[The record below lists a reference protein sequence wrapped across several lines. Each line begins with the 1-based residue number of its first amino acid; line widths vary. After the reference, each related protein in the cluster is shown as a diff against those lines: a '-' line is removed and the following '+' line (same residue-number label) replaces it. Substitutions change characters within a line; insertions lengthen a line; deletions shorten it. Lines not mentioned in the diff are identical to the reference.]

1 MEGGQKKKTQKNETE
16 ASAPN
21 RRYVNHRG
29 MKSSVQNN
37 INHLSSEGNNRF
49 LKSDVGT
56 SKKKVAS
63 ALLITAE
70 QGPECQVQEASF
82 TKQPSNVIK
91 QGGGGGG
98 ARRRSLNKPRG
109 RQLRY
114 SYTHRTG
121 LNCSLGC
128 FGSLLTVFSSSLLPF
143 KLLKISPKKCSGS
156 EFP

>member
-1 MEGGQKKKTQKNETE
+1 MLRKRRPASENHMEGGQKKKTQKNETE

-21 RRYVNHRG
+21 RRYANHRG

-37 INHLSSEGNNRF
+37 INHLSSEGNNRL

-63 ALLITAE
+63 ALLITVE

-91 QGGGGGG
+91 QGGGVNG
-98 ARRRSLNKPRG
+98 AV
-109 RQLRY
+109 
-114 SYTHRTG
+114 
-121 LNCSLGC
+121 
-128 FGSLLTVFSSSLLPF
+128 LLTSHEGGSSGTVTPTEPESTAHIWAVLGLF
-143 KLLKISPKKCSGS
+143 
-156 EFP
+156 

>member
-91 QGGGGGG
+91 QGGGGGVHG
-98 ARRRSLNKPRG
+98 AV
-109 RQLRY
+109 
-114 SYTHRTG
+114 
-121 LNCSLGC
+121 
-128 FGSLLTVFSSSLLPF
+128 LLTSHEGGSSGTVTPTEPDSTAHWAVLGHF
-143 KLLKISPKKCSGS
+143 
-156 EFP
+156 